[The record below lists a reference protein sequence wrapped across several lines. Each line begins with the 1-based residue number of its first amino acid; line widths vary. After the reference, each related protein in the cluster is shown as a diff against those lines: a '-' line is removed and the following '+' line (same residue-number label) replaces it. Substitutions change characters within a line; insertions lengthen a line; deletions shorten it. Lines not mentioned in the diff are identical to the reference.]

1 MFLVAMDCAT
11 RLSGRWRYVAFNAA
25 NVIGWSFIALSVYPQ
40 AIDFS
45 TPVFG
50 GLTALGG
57 SLLLWRRGRRPA
69 QRTEVA
75 PDTQRSWRARLSAIL
90 RTGWHEKHTDFSIAS
105 V

>member
-1 MFLVAMDCAT
+1 MLE
-11 RLSGRWRYVAFNAA
+11 RK
-25 NVIGWSFIALSVYPQ
+25 GWSFIALSAYPQ

-57 SLLLWRRGRRPA
+57 SF
-69 QRTEVA
+69 
-75 PDTQRSWRARLSAIL
+75 
-90 RTGWHEKHTDFSIAS
+90 FSIAS